1 MNTSTA
7 GRLFDAADRVVTDGA
22 AQVGVALMLLL
33 SDLSR
38 EVPRDQGT
46 EEKLEGQPYAL
57 P

>member
-1 MNTSTA
+1 MHTSTA

-22 AQVGVALMLLL
+22 AQVGAALMLLL